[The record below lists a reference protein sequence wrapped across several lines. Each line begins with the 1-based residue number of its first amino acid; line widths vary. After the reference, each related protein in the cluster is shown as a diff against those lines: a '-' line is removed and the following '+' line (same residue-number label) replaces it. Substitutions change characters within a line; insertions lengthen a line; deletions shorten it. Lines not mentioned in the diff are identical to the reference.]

1 MKIQTIILN
10 EKRNVSLT
18 AYLLDVGG
26 EYRNVTR
33 RPAVMVIPGGGYQF
47 CSDREADPV
56 AMAYLKAGFD
66 AFILRYSVG
75 SDAAWPAPLTDYEC
89 AMKTILEHAE
99 EWAVIPDKIAVA
111 GFSAGGHLAAAAA
124 TMSKHRPAAAVLGY
138 PVIREDTAREC
149 AQSAP
154 AIVPHV
160 NEKTCPCFLFATRTD
175 TVVPIQNTIDMLN
188 ALNQFAISFECHI
201 YGFGPHGFS
210 TGDHSVQSRDTI
222 IPDRAQNWVADSIQW
237 LRDVLGEFAADGL
250 AAPVCGRRVN
260 ADQDAWLSLDC
271 SISRLFGNPKAK
283 EVLADVISE
292 MEEKIEPFE
301 PSLTFEDMMRILGK
315 MTLRNLLAERTIA
328 VERFDELDQRLSK
341 LPNI

>member
-201 YGFGPHGFS
+201 YGFGPARIFHRRSLRTIQGYHYS
-210 TGDHSVQSRDTI
+210 GPRAELGGGQHPVAARCTRRICRGRTRRTGLRTACKCRSGRLAVAGLLDLASLRQSQSQRSAGGCHLRNGRK
-222 IPDRAQNWVADSIQW
+222 DRA
-237 LRDVLGEFAADGL
+237 L
-250 AAPVCGRRVN
+250 
-260 ADQDAWLSLDC
+260 
-271 SISRLFGNPKAK
+271 
-283 EVLADVISE
+283 
-292 MEEKIEPFE
+292 
-301 PSLTFEDMMRILGK
+301 
-315 MTLRNLLAERTIA
+315 
-328 VERFDELDQRLSK
+328 
-341 LPNI
+341 